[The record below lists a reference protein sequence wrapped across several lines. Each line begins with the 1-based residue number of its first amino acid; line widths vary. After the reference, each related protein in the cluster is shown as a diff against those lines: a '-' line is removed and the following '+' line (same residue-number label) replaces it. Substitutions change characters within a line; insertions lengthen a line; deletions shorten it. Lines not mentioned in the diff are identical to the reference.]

1 MPACPR
7 ATDRSRAWVCTRAR
21 RRIREIRG
29 VYERTMEMLQRYS
42 WPGNIRELQNV
53 IERWAVIC
61 DSEDI
66 SMEES
71 WLPRDPAP
79 PSPEAVPESLPDD
92 SVDLPKHIEQL
103 ERKLIGRAM
112 TAVGG
117 NQSEAARRLGMSRG
131 SLIERLKRY
140 GLSQGN
146 RRWHAD
152 AALPLGPG
160 SGVYPLALAIVVLS
174 TWYGGRGPGWIALI
188 ISIAGVRYFF
198 IEPK

>member
-1 MPACPR
+1 VRVIA
-7 ATDRSRAWVCTRAR
+7 ATNRNLSSAIGAGSFRSDLFYRLNVFPIHVPSLRERKEDIPLLVEHFLGLLAAKSR
-21 RRIREIRG
+21 RQIRG
-29 VYERTMEMLQRYS
+29 VDARTMEMLQRYS

-71 WLPRDPAP
+71 WLPRDPT
-79 PSPEAVPESLPDD
+79 PSSSEAAPESLPGD
-92 SVDLPKHIEQL
+92 SVNLRKHIEQL

-112 TAVGG
+112 NAVGG

-140 GLSQGN
+140 GPLSG
-146 RRWHAD
+146 
-152 AALPLGPG
+152 
-160 SGVYPLALAIVVLS
+160 
-174 TWYGGRGPGWIALI
+174 
-188 ISIAGVRYFF
+188 
-198 IEPK
+198 